1 MILEI
6 ILQRRHA
13 EHKNDGYHGNLFAE
27 GIYDW
32 HPIKQNDKYKI
43 YIGHTAE
50 LFEKIA
56 R

>member
-6 ILQRRHA
+6 IFQRRNTKH
-13 EHKNDGYHGNLFAE
+13 ENDGYHGNLLAE
-27 GIYDW
+27 SIYDR